1 MATHLNSF
9 NNVGGISEF
18 LLKINLARPDI
29 PPKTLEEIKRFIE
42 RSGCAKIF
50 FLDLSNRAMG
60 ISKTNECIINS
71 KLLTFP
77 LEYFLYILFH
87 EVAHQYQYK
96 KHGKNYVL
104 SVYSNLE
111 PKLESAK
118 KLLEAERIADRL
130 AIAKVKSVLKN
141 CNIRATREIIP
152 RYLNLSDLTQI
163 EKHLENVREIVS
175 KRNLKT
181 IEEINDAIES
191 LLV

>member
-141 CNIRATREIIP
+141 CNIRPTREIIP